1 MAHLYPDAVV
11 TDVLDRSN
19 IVEVIGSYVPL
30 KRVGRNFKARCPFH
44 PEKTPSFIVSLEK
57 QIFHCFGCGV
67 GGNALSFIMQYER
80 TTFREALEILA
91 RRNGI
96 SLPQPIVTPAQKA
109 RQDTRQQLYTT
120 NEKAC
125 QYYHDILMK
134 TPEGQG
140 ARAYLQ
146 QRGIAKETAAAFRLG
161 FAPDGWDHLIQKMK
175 REMVG
180 LDILE
185 KAGLVVRKEEGGFY
199 DRFRNR
205 IIFPILDIKE
215 CTVAFGGR
223 VMDES
228 LPKYVNSPETA
239 AYVKGRHLF
248 GLPQAREAAGRLDE
262 IIVVE
267 GYLDMIVP
275 FRAGIHNI
283 VASLG
288 TALTQDQIRLIKR
301 FTQNV
306 VMLYDP
312 DLAGQLATLRT
323 LELLIQEECSVR
335 IAQLPPK
342 EDPDSFVRRH
352 GTEALKHLIRNAQS
366 LFDYKLSYLTH
377 KFDVESVPGK
387 EKVIREMLPTIKKF
401 THATTQAS
409 YLEMLAQRLELD
421 LRALKEDFRRVE
433 TDEGVSPTQE
443 ESRAIEHYRLQE
455 IPVTERMLV
464 KLMLDEMPII
474 DRLRTMIDPSDFMEE
489 KLRKIVAFIF
499 DFFCQGKTCRPNI
512 LMSCLD
518 DDEAINIVAELAAL
532 DIHDCPDREKLV
544 ADCVHRLKRDKIL
557 YQCRELHRQIEEA
570 QRTGAHENLGAL
582 IQEYDHL
589 IKKRALVGRISPTV

>member
-11 TDVLDRSN
+11 TDVLERSN
-19 IVEVIGSYVPL
+19 IVEIIGSYVPL
-30 KRVGRNFKARCPFH
+30 KRVGRSYKSRCPFH

-67 GGNALSFIMQYER
+67 GGNAISFIMQYER
-80 TTFREALEILA
+80 ANFREALEILA

-96 SLPQPIVTPAQKA
+96 ILPQPVVTPAQKA
-109 RQDTRQQLYTT
+109 HQDIRQQVYAA
-120 NEKAC
+120 NDKAC
-125 QYYHDILMK
+125 RFYQDVLMK
-134 TPEGQG
+134 TPEGEA

-161 FAPDGWDHLIQKMK
+161 FAPEGWDHLIQKMK
-175 REMVG
+175 REAAG
-180 LDILE
+180 LDVLE
-185 KAGLVVRKEEGGFY
+185 KAGLVVRKEQGGFY

-205 IIFPILDIKE
+205 IIFPIFDIKDRA
-215 CTVAFGGR
+215 VAFGGR

-239 AYVKGRHLF
+239 VYIKGRHLF
-248 GLPQAREAAGRLDE
+248 GLPQAREAVRGLDE
-262 IIVVE
+262 VIVVE

-275 FRAGIHNI
+275 FRAGLHNI

-312 DLAGQLATLRT
+312 DLAGQLATLRA
-323 LELLIQEECSVR
+323 LELLIQEECGVR
-335 IAQLPPK
+335 IAQLPAG

-352 GTEALKHLIRNAQS
+352 GTEALKHLLGNAQT

-377 KFDVESVPGK
+377 KFDADSVPGK
-387 EKVIREMLPTIKKF
+387 EKIVREMLPTIRKF
-401 THATTQAS
+401 TQATTQAN
-409 YLEMLAQRLELD
+409 YLEILAQRLELD
-421 LRALKEDFRRVE
+421 LRALKEDFKRVAGE
-433 TDEGVSPTQE
+433 EDAAPEPQ
-443 ESRAIEHYRLQE
+443 ESRAVEHYRLRE

-464 KLMLDEMPII
+464 KLMLEDMAHVE
-474 DRLRTMIDPSDFMEE
+474 RLRAQIDPSDFVEE
-489 KLRKIVAFIF
+489 KLRKIVAFVF
-499 DFFCQGKTCRPNI
+499 DFFCQGKSCKPNI

-518 DDEAINIVAELAAL
+518 DDEAIAIIAELAAL
-532 DIHDCPDREKLV
+532 DIHDTADREKLI
-544 ADCVHRLKRDKIL
+544 AECVHRLKRDKIL
-557 YQCRELHRQIEEA
+557 YQCRELHRRIEEA
-570 QRTGAHENLGAL
+570 QRTGADKNLGAL
-582 IQEYDHL
+582 IKEYDHL
-589 IKKRALVGRISPTV
+589 IKKRSQFHGKVRD